1 MLKYQGVPFKP
12 AKVNLVDLQKLRVSS
27 LVMSSSCANVVLW
40 MYNYLYTNHISLQHV
55 PVVSNNYHQLG
66 IKSQFP
72 NPNSKYSKRSSHME
86 NVVNLVEFCISISEH
101 LLNMSPKLTQKKT
114 KITGD
119 SIVFRWSTS
128 VRGAATTAVAGRGR
142 DSDIARASRGEHL
155 EQFCPDL
162 MFVIPSGNLT

>member
-1 MLKYQGVPFKP
+1 MLNYQGVPFKP

-72 NPNSKYSKRSSHME
+72 NPNSKYSKKSSHME

-101 LLNMSPKLTQKKT
+101 LLNMSPKLTQKKN
-114 KITGD
+114 KNHRRFHCFSMVDLRQGR
-119 SIVFRWSTS
+119 SHHRRGRPWQGQRHSTRLE
-128 VRGAATTAVAGRGR
+128 RGALGAVLPGF
-142 DSDIARASRGEHL
+142 DVCDTL
-155 EQFCPDL
+155 W
-162 MFVIPSGNLT
+162 

>member
-40 MYNYLYTNHISLQHV
+40 IYNYIYTNHISLQHV

-101 LLNMSPKLTQKKT
+101 LLNMSPKLTQKKQ
-114 KITGD
+114 KSPEIPLFFDGRPP
-119 SIVFRWSTS
+119 S
-128 VRGAATTAVAGRGR
+128 GAQPPPPWPAVAGT
-142 DSDIARASRGEHL
+142 A
-155 EQFCPDL
+155 
-162 MFVIPSGNLT
+162 T